1 LIVEYPTLEAVNS
14 KIAQNG
20 HVTFSL
26 SQVMKVAIFMSDRG
40 QDPTEVVAP
49 WKMLSEAHVDIDF
62 VTETGTIPAADP
74 RLLEGWTQKWL
85 GATRENVILYRKMA
99 ITESFATPRAW
110 SHADFNVTEYDGILL
125 PGGHDKAM
133 RQYLES
139 ESLHRHLVQYAKLIE
154 RGKGHKVMA
163 AIYHGVLVC
172 ARAISPDGQSILHDL
187 ETTTLPDWME
197 NVAYYSTALVI
208 GDYYKT
214 YSKMC
219 ADEVR
224 HALRDSGRQ
233 YMRGPTSSQPFFH
246 IDPNHYFLTARYSGD
261 AQVFALQFLKLLRQA
276 RI

>member
-1 LIVEYPTLEAVNS
+1 MAIELLAFLSLDRRVPHTRGGKLEDRPKRS
-14 KIAQNG
+14 RDL
-20 HVTFSL
+20 FPEPS
-26 SQVMKVAIFMSDRG
+26 MKVAIFMSDRG

-49 WKMLSEAHVDIDF
+49 WKVLSEAHVDIDF

-163 AIYHGVLVC
+163 AMSHGVLVC

-187 ETTTLPDWME
+187 ETTTLPDWM
-197 NVAYYSTALVI
+197 Y
-208 GDYYKT
+208 
-214 YSKMC
+214 

-224 HALRDSGRQ
+224 HALRDSDRQ